1 MAFEFDFVVA
11 SDKPALLAL
20 SSLECLAS
28 AQSVLTEL
36 GYKVHAASNHEDFL
50 ARLGRVQ
57 YQVVILEEL
66 FAANTP
72 EENLS
77 LLQFQHMPM
86 SLRRYCVSFLIGNAF
101 NTLNPMQAFQQ
112 SVHAVINPSELSNLA
127 PIVQQ
132 TVADQDL
139 FIRSFRDA
147 ETRLAQSKA

>member
-20 SSLECLAS
+20 NTLEWLAG

-36 GYKVHAASNHEDFL
+36 GYKVHTASNHEDFL
-50 ARLGRVQ
+50 SRLGRVQ

-72 EENLS
+72 EENLA
-77 LLQFQHMPM
+77 LREFQRMPM
-86 SLRRYCVSFLIGNAF
+86 NLRRYCVSFLIGNQF
-101 NTLNPMQAFQQ
+101 NTLNPLQAFQQ
-112 SVHAVINPSELSNLA
+112 SVHAVVNPAEFANLG

-132 TVADQDL
+132 TVADYDL